1 MITVQKAFEHFG
13 TLTDSV
19 EITQIKALLDEVML
33 VEVSMTV
40 LRGVTAMIILIL
52 MIDLFD

>member
-13 TLTDSV
+13 TLTYAV

-40 LRGVTAMIILIL
+40 LRGVTTMIILIL

>member
-1 MITVQKAFEHFG
+1 MLTVQKAFEHFG
-13 TLTDSV
+13 TPTYAV

-33 VEVSMTV
+33 VEVSV

-52 MIDLFD
+52 MMDLFD